1 VGPFP
6 GWLER
11 IYTDFRSKVAEG
23 RKLPKEKVLELAK
36 GRIWSGEDAK
46 ALGLID
52 EVGGYGVG
60 LKLAKQAAKIPEA
73 EDVSLKV
80 FPARKE
86 LLEKLLEGPAES
98 SEKAAVAAWV
108 RVTEALR
115 PVIRKLQAL
124 GLWDQ
129 PGVLSMPAPPANP

>member
-1 VGPFP
+1 MGPFP

-73 EDVSLKV
+73 EDVRLEVYPRPKKP
-80 FPARKE
+80 F
-86 LLEKLLEGPAES
+86 EKLLEGPPES
-98 SEKAAVAAWV
+98 SEKAAVAAWI
-108 RVTEALR
+108 RLSEALR
-115 PVIRKLQAL
+115 PAVRRLQAL
-124 GLWDQ
+124 GLWDR
-129 PGVLSMPAPPANP
+129 PEVLSMAAPAHP